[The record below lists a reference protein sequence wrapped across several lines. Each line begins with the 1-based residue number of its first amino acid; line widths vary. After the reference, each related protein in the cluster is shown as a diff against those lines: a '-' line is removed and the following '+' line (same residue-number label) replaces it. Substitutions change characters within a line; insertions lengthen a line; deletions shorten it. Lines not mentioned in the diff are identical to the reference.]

1 MKKLK
6 KEGEKIK
13 SNPTAPG
20 VFSHKQT
27 STTYQ
32 NIAGGI
38 STGKQQCEKHLP
50 WIAPL
55 PREAAKRQRIQ
66 TRMKCF
72 PCTVQCNFSTRLA
85 VCWNCLLQ
93 HNTCQ
98 KLLTLRFLMEKDW
111 LLCTAEIAGR
121 GISGCPGHSA
131 YFSALFYPE
140 IKKQGRI
147 QKAFFF
153 FPDSAALCSFREV
166 RRAAVL
172 FSLSSADSYTQ
183 SHS

>member
-1 MKKLK
+1 M
-6 KEGEKIK
+6 E
-13 SNPTAPG
+13 
-20 VFSHKQT
+20 
-27 STTYQ
+27 
-32 NIAGGI
+32 
-38 STGKQQCEKHLP
+38 KQQCETHLP
-50 WIAPL
+50 WIALL
-55 PREAAKRQRIQ
+55 PQEVAERWRTQ
-66 TRMKCF
+66 TWMKCF
-72 PCTVQCNFSTRLA
+72 PCTVQCNSSTRLA

-131 YFSALFYPE
+131 YLSALFYPE

-147 QKAFFF
+147 QKAFFS
-153 FPDSAALCSFREV
+153 DSAALCSFREV

-172 FSLSSADSYTQ
+172 FLLSSTGSYMH